1 MDNYIFKL
9 IANPSK
15 LNNTNLYDDSNDN
28 DYLLIELKK
37 KFNQYDIDNDIYNKI
52 LEKIENT
59 LIENCI
65 HKILQSII
73 EDIDG

>member
-1 MDNYIFKL
+1 M
-9 IANPSK
+9 
-15 LNNTNLYDDSNDN
+15 YDDSND
-28 DYLLIELKK
+28 YLLVELKK
-37 KFNQYDIDNDIYNKI
+37 KFDQYDIDNDIYNKI

-73 EDIDG
+73 KDIDG